1 MGRRYIHIFCGA
13 GMGKTSAA
21 LGKGVRA
28 ASEGKSVVVIQFLK
42 EKKTENVEEFFKR
55 LEPEIRLFRFEKFPE
70 EYESLTEREREEENL
85 NIKNG
90 LNFARK
96 VLQTEECDVL
106 ILDEILGLT
115 DRGIVT
121 IDELKKLIDQL
132 GSGMELYLTGTS
144 RCEELWPYVDE
155 VTEMTT
161 PYRRTPDSHFY
172 EED

>member
-1 MGRRYIHIFCGA
+1 
-13 GMGKTSAA
+13 MGKTSAA

-85 NIKNG
+85 NI
-90 LNFARK
+90 ARK

-121 IDELKKLIDQL
+121 AEELKKLIDMV
-132 GSGMELYLTGTS
+132 GDETELYLTGNC

-155 VTEMTT
+155 VTEMVT
-161 PYRRTPDSHFY
+161 PFRQR
-172 EED
+172 EQQE

>member
-121 IDELKKLIDQL
+121 AEELKKLIDMV
-132 GSGMELYLTGTS
+132 GDETELYLTGNCC
-144 RCEELWPYVDE
+144 CEELWPYVDE
-155 VTEMTT
+155 VTEMVT
-161 PYRRTPDSHFY
+161 PFRQR
-172 EED
+172 EQQE

>member
-70 EYESLTEREREEENL
+70 EYESLTEREKEEENL

-121 IDELKKLIDQL
+121 AEELKKLIDMV
-132 GSGMELYLTGTS
+132 GDETELYLTGNR

-155 VTEMTT
+155 VTEMVT
-161 PYRRTPDSHFY
+161 PFRQRGQQ
-172 EED
+172 E